1 MCVRA
6 RKAIA
11 HSVRGEAVFGGESE
25 SGADL
30 RLSSVMARVGHSRTE
45 TIN

>member
-1 MCVRA
+1 MGVRA

-11 HSVRGEAVFGGESE
+11 HSVRREAEFEGESE

-30 RLSSVMARVGHSRTE
+30 RLGSVMARAGHSRNE
-45 TIN
+45 TIK